1 MGTIYSDKINAFIS
15 NLEDDIIEMNHDIKK
30 LETRKEVY
38 TKIINDLKNLKE
50 LKWWRSMTIIHYIF

>member
-30 LETRKEVY
+30 LETRKEIY

-50 LKWWRSMTIIHYIF
+50 LK